1 MFDARSILDGL
12 IKGAGGGQDADA
24 PRSRGRASG
33 ELGELGDLLKGLGGG
48 DDTAAAPSG
57 RRRPMPQA
65 EPAPEEDAGPD
76 AEPPVSRQRS
86 TRPAPEETEDDPAP
100 PPRSR
105 RRAAPKE
112 EDDAD
117 QAGPS
122 SGGLEDIIR
131 DVLGGKGG
139 GLGEILEKVQKGGGL
154 GGLGDI
160 LGPVLGQVL
169 GGGKGPA
176 RLAGEDAGGSPLA
189 AGALGDLSNKSPE
202 EVLAAIKDF
211 VARNQFAAGAAA
223 GGLGALILG
232 TRTGRSVASSAAKLG
247 GLAVIG
253 GLAYKAY
260 QNYQQGG
267 SAAAAT
273 APQPLVAP
281 PAGSGFEPETVT
293 HDAAVT
299 MIRAMVA
306 AAAADGRIDAAEEK
320 KIVAG
325 LGGADMPEAA
335 RTFLA
340 KEIAAPASVEDI
352 AAAVGSDEE
361 AVQVYTAARITVDPA
376 IEEEHAF
383 LAALAAALGIDEG
396 LAAHIDSAARSAAV

>member
-1 MFDARSILDGL
+1 MFDARSILDSL
-12 IKGAGGGQDADA
+12 IKGAGGQEADGA
-24 PRSRGRASG
+24 PRPRGRSSG

-48 DDTAAAPSG
+48 DDAMPGPAG
-57 RRRPMPQA
+57 RRSSTSRAEPRAQEDAETEDEAPVGHRRSARPTPEESED
-65 EPAPEEDAGPD
+65 EPAP
-76 AEPPVSRQRS
+76 
-86 TRPAPEETEDDPAP
+86 
-100 PPRSR
+100 PRTR

-112 EDDAD
+112 DDEA
-117 QAGPS
+117 ASGSP
-122 SGGLEDIIR
+122 GGLEDIIR

-139 GLGEILEKVQKGGGL
+139 SLGDILEKVQKGGGL

-169 GGGKGPA
+169 GGGKAGPS
-176 RLAGEDAGGSPLA
+176 RIAGDETGGAPVG

-202 EVLAAIKDF
+202 EILAAIKDF
-211 VARNQFAAGAAA
+211 MARNQFAAGAAA

-232 TRTGRSVASSAAKLG
+232 TRTGRSLATSAAKLG

-267 SAAAAT
+267 SATAAS
-273 APQPLVAP
+273 APQQLLAP

-306 AAAADGRIDAAEEK
+306 AAAADGRIDAAEEQ

-325 LGGADMPEAA
+325 LGGAGMPEAA
-335 RTFLA
+335 RAFLA
-340 KEIAAPASVEDI
+340 KEIAAPASIEEI
-352 AAAVGSDEE
+352 AAAVGSEEE

-376 IEEEHAF
+376 VEEEHAF
-383 LAALAAALGIDEG
+383 LVALADALGLDEG
-396 LAAHIDSAARSAAV
+396 LAAHIDSAARSAAA

>member
-1 MFDARSILDGL
+1 MFDARSILDSI
-12 IKGAGGGQDADA
+12 IKSAGGQEADA
-24 PRSRGRASG
+24 PPRSRGRSSG
-33 ELGELGDLLKGLGGG
+33 ELGELGDLLKGIAGG
-48 DDTAAAPSG
+48 DDAAPAPG
-57 RRRPMPQA
+57 GRRPMPQA
-65 EPAPEEDAGPD
+65 QPREQED
-76 AEPPVSRQRS
+76 AEPEDEAPVSRRRS
-86 TRPAPEETEDDPAP
+86 ARPAPEETDDEPA

-112 EDDAD
+112 DDEAD

-122 SGGLEDIIR
+122 GGGLEDIIR

-139 GLGEILEKVQKGGGL
+139 SLGDILEKVQKGGGL

-169 GGGKGPA
+169 GGGKAGPS
-176 RLAGEDAGGSPLA
+176 RIAGDAAGGAPLG
-189 AGALGDLSNKSPE
+189 AGALGDLANKSPE
-202 EVLAAIKDF
+202 EVLAAIKEF
-211 VARNQFAAGAAA
+211 MARNQFATGAAA

-232 TRTGRSVASSAAKLG
+232 TRTGRSLASSAAKLG

-267 SAAAAT
+267 SATAAS
-273 APQPLVAP
+273 APQPLLAP

-293 HDAAVT
+293 HDSAVT

-306 AAAADGRIDAAEEK
+306 AAAADGRIDASEEQ

-325 LGGADMPEAA
+325 LGGASMPEAA
-335 RTFLA
+335 RAFLA
-340 KEIAAPASVEDI
+340 KEIAAPASVEEI
-352 AAAVGSDEE
+352 AAAVGSEEE

-383 LAALAAALGIDEG
+383 LAALAQALGIDES
-396 LAAHIDSAARSAAV
+396 LAAHIDSAARSAAA